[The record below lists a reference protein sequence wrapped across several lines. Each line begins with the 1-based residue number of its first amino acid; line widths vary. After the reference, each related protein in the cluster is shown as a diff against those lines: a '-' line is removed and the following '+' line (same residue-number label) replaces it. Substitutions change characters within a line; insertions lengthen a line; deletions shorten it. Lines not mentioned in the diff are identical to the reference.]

1 MSALP
6 LPVDHEDRDRARL
19 HLHANAVVEAG
30 AGTGKTTL
38 LTDRLLFQLLA
49 GKKAAAVTQLV
60 ALTFTEKAAAEIKVR
75 LADKLSEVAAGKGES
90 AERIL
95 PEVSARFGVDAA
107 TAADLARRAL
117 EDLDKAQIG
126 TIHSFAAHVLRL
138 FPIEAGVD
146 PSFKVDEGPLFE
158 ELFDAEWAAF
168 LDEELGEKPPR
179 GPRWLEV
186 LRLCPLEDLRGL
198 AAELCRESLDLD
210 AVGRADTDAAARLEA
225 LAAELAAIP
234 ATQETPHRASKIV
247 SAIEGLCERL
257 GDLALTAKMEA
268 PELPDRLTV
277 YKAPGSGWPKNWDP
291 ALEPVYER
299 ALLAASKASPEG
311 EAVVRAACALV
322 LPFARKFRRAYAR
335 RGLISFD
342 GLLRRARDLVRD
354 HPEAREELKRQYAAL
369 FIDEFQDTDPLQGEF
384 LMLLA
389 EAPGASAAGWEKAA
403 LGPGRLFV
411 VGDPKQSIYRF
422 RGADIAAYQRFTAR
436 ILESGPAAACD
447 LTANFRSPEGLIG
460 PVNAIFEELMLP
472 VPGLQAPYKALS
484 AGKNAD
490 PSPAVELVVV
500 RTEEGAEEVRRLEA
514 AFIADWLA
522 RNCGEGKPFR
532 FKDAAVLARTGKP
545 FPELVDALR
554 AAGVPYV
561 IETKRGFY
569 GSAEV
574 LDLINLL
581 RALDDPEDS
590 VALAGL
596 LRSPLCLLPDQEL
609 LELVQQGR
617 LNYGKDTGKKAVDD
631 LYAQLRA
638 LRARVGRVPL
648 GELVA
653 ALLRE
658 TNLYELSAKAY
669 HGAQTVAN
677 LSKFARLA
685 AQASDERSLTLKE
698 FVGELFAELDDPQE
712 EGESPLADEHLEAVR
727 LLTVHKSKGLEFP
740 VVFFTN
746 ASSRPF
752 AGRGAA
758 SCVDWGSGRAGLRL
772 EKSGAASAAMAW
784 LEPQEKEREA
794 HEARRVLYVALTRA
808 KQRLFIVGQE
818 KGEKAALTS
827 LLASV
832 RAWPPEDYAK
842 DTLPVGAFSLPVHF
856 VTGLPAQ
863 PAKAAARAAEQ
874 EAPDVAALAASWK
887 AREAN
892 AAALADARWSTS
904 PTEQLAEAPKRY
916 FPSEESEAS
925 ASANGA
931 LVGRLCHKVLEWT
944 DFKAPPAAPAL
955 AEQVARAAA
964 ALSRLSP
971 AGDWPAAQAEA
982 AAILETFLRSDA
994 AKALASV
1001 EIVGREIPFCRAEGG
1016 TLVRGQLDLL
1026 YRDQS
1031 GALVVADYKTESVT
1045 AKQLASRRAKY
1056 EAQGAAYCKAVE
1068 GLAAGKPVSFQLIFL
1083 REPR

>member
-1 MSALP
+1 MSATP
-6 LPVDHEDRDRARL
+6 LPVDQEDRDRARL

-49 GKKAAAVTQLV
+49 GDKAAAVTQLV

-95 PEVSARFGVDAA
+95 AEVDARFGVDAE
-107 TAADLARRAL
+107 TAAGLARRAL

-146 PSFKVDEGPLFE
+146 PSFKVDEGPLFD

-179 GPRWLEV
+179 GRQWLDV

-198 AAELCRESLDLD
+198 AVELCRERIDLD
-210 AVGRADTDAAARLEA
+210 GVGRADPDAAARLEA

-234 ATQETPHRASKIV
+234 ATQEPPHRSSKIAQ
-247 SAIEGLCERL
+247 AIEGLCERL
-257 GDLALTAKMEA
+257 GDLALTARMDA
-268 PELPDRLTV
+268 PELPDRMTV
-277 YKAPGSGWPKNWDP
+277 YKLPGSSWPKNW
-291 ALEPVYER
+291 EPELAVVYER
-299 ALLAASKASPEG
+299 ALMAAGKSSPEG

-322 LPFARKFRRAYAR
+322 LPFARRFRRSFAR

-389 EAPGASAAGWEKAA
+389 EAPGVCATGWENAA

-422 RGADIAAYQRFTAR
+422 RGADIAAYERFTAR
-436 ILESGPAAACD
+436 ILASGPLLPCD
-447 LTANFRSPEGLIG
+447 LTANFRSPAGLIG

-490 PSPAVELVVV
+490 PSPAVELVVA
-500 RTEEGAEEVRRLEA
+500 RTDEGADEVRRLEA
-514 AFIADWLA
+514 SFIADWIA
-522 RNCGEGKPFR
+522 RHCGEGKAWR
-532 FKDAAVLARTGKP
+532 FKDVAVLARTGKP

-609 LELVQQGR
+609 LELSQKGR
-617 LNYGKDTGKKAVDD
+617 LSYLRDTGKKSVDD
-631 LYAQLRA
+631 LCAQLRR

-648 GELVA
+648 GELVGC
-653 ALLRE
+653 LLRE
-658 TNLYELSAKAY
+658 TNLYELSARAY

-685 AQASDERSLTLKE
+685 AQASDDRSLTLKE
-698 FVGELFAELDDPQE
+698 FVAELFAELDDPQE

-752 AGRGAA
+752 AGRSAA
-758 SCVDWGSGRAGLRL
+758 SCVDWGSGRTGLRL

-808 KQRLFIVGQE
+808 KQRLFIVGAE
-818 KGEKAALTS
+818 TGEKAALTS
-827 LLASV
+827 LLAQA
-832 RAWPPEDYAK
+832 RAWPPEAYEK
-842 DTLPVGAFSLPVHF
+842 DTLPVGAFLLPVHF
-856 VTGLPAQ
+856 VTGEPAE
-863 PAKAAARAAEQ
+863 PAHAAARAAER
-874 EAPDVAALAASWK
+874 EAPDVAVLAAAWK
-887 AREAN
+887 TREKN
-892 AAALADARWSTS
+892 AAALSRSRWTTS
-904 PTEQLAEAPKRY
+904 PTDQLAEAPKSP
-916 FPSEESEAS
+916 FPSDEGESS
-925 ASANGA
+925 SSANGA

-944 DFKAPPAAPAL
+944 DFAAPPKKAALEA
-955 AEQVARAAA
+955 QVGKAAA

-971 AGDWPAAQAEA
+971 GGDWPAAQAEA
-982 AAILETFLRSDA
+982 LAVLDAFLRSDA
-994 AKALASV
+994 AKALSVV
-1001 EIVGREIPFCRAEGG
+1001 EIVGREIPFCRAEDGV
-1016 TLVRGQLDLL
+1016 LMRGQLDLL
-1026 YRDQS
+1026 YREKS
-1031 GALVVADYKTESVT
+1031 GALVVADYKTEAVT
-1045 AKQLASRRAKY
+1045 LKQLEARRAKY
-1056 EAQGAAYCKAVE
+1056 EAQGEAYCKAVE
-1068 GLAAGKPVSFQLIFL
+1068 GLAQGKPVSFKLIFL
-1083 REPR
+1083 RAPR